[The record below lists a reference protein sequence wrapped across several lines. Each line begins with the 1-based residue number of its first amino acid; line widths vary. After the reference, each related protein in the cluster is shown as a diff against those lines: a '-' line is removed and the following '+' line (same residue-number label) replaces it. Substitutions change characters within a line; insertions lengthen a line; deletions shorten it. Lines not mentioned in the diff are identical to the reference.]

1 MSNVL
6 PNITPGDV
14 VPGGFTYPNN
24 AQLVGDFLYLRDAD
38 GNGVGGHQVDA
49 GDKITVLDIGFAKQL
64 ALVQYPAGNVVRQG
78 YINNNT
84 NIIKYFNQ
92 GKWNN
97 GSTSETVYNENDVAI
112 GSIDPHEAA
121 TPLYKAGGKIHVV
134 YNTSKGANTKSGYV
148 AYDGGF
154 SGFGGSSG
162 LENGVAPGDVVPGG
176 FTYPNNAQLVG
187 DFLYLRDANGN
198 GVGGHQV
205 DTGDKVTVLDVGYTK
220 QLVLLQYP
228 AGNVVRQGYVNNDTK
243 IIQYFNQ
250 GQWHNGSTSETVYDE
265 NNVAIGSL
273 DPHESATPIYK
284 RNGMTHVVYNTDKG
298 ANTKSGFVKY
308 EGGSS
313 SSSGLENGV
322 APGDVVPGGFTYPNN
337 AQLVGDFLYLRDANG
352 NGVSGHQ
359 VDTGDKVTVLDV
371 GYTKQ
376 LVLLQY
382 PAGNVV
388 RQGYVNND
396 TKIIKYFNEGQWHN
410 GSTSETVY
418 DENNVAIGS
427 LDPYES
433 ATPIY
438 KRNGMTHVVYNT
450 DKGANTKSGFVKY
463 EGGSAQVIDIPYVT
477 VAGADK
483 IQYGTSGK
491 GRPLIAHKI
500 GSGSNSLVMV
510 CEVHGFEDHWSKD
523 GIELVNIGND
533 LIKNLVSSGTNGW
546 SVYVIPSANPDGLAE
561 GYTKDGP
568 GRCTIVGQIDINRD
582 FPVGFT
588 HNTSSRNY
596 TDSTPLTVPESKQ
609 LSEFLQGVK
618 NSTLGQMVVIDLHGW
633 EGAAIGNPEIGQ
645 YFRNQFGFEQR
656 NGYGEDQGYLI
667 AWTNSV
673 LGAKSALIELPTA
686 TYSHS
691 DVVSGNYSQKI
702 TNAVNAI
709 LAIQFNN
716 IKQLQADLKTL
727 GIYSGVISGIYDKL
741 TEFAVKEF
749 QLRYSI
755 IPANGVVTNE
765 TLIAIKKAI
774 DLDNIK
780 YTTTHALVYQS
791 ARRKGLNEDGSLA
804 NDMKINDFSKENLL
818 AINSLFSLQ
827 IDESN
832 NPEDLFKD
840 LEIMAIGLFAKGEMS
855 AVILDMINHFK
866 SGKGEDYSNSILTKN
881 VKEHDTTKDYIQ
893 VVTKAVISELVNNK
907 GNLAALQ
914 FNENTKN
921 SNQLYNYIQSNAKR
935 PIFHSW
941 SDILGGLTMA
951 INDTWGNN
959 IEVRNYSVSDN
970 SFKGVLHFNIYDH
983 FGLDKPD
990 VEKNYVNLAGFRAWF
1005 VLQHYTQFSGKYK
1018 PFPTVIEFDVPF
1030 EGSY

>member
-162 LENGVAPGDVVPGG
+162 SSGLENGIAPGDVVPGG

-243 IIQYFNQ
+243 IIKYFNQ

-352 NGVSGHQ
+352 NGVGGHQ

-596 TDSTPLTVPESKQ
+596 TDSAPLTVPESKQ
-609 LSEFLQGVK
+609 LSDFLQGVK
-618 NSTLGQMVVIDLHGW
+618 NSTPGQMVVIDLHGW

-691 DVVSGNYSQKI
+691 DVVNGNYSQKI

-709 LAIQFNN
+709 LANN
-716 IKQLQADLKTL
+716 PGTKVAGKTYSDAMDCISTILYNMGYQNKLDANIPFKFIVGNFEVDVTIGSTSTMTLSDGKVGNISIKNGKPSFDLSDFPITEYIKLQSKLDELALKI
-727 GIYSGVISGIYDKL
+727 GNGNIS
-741 TEFAVKEF
+741 
-749 QLRYSI
+749 
-755 IPANGVVTNE
+755 
-765 TLIAIKKAI
+765 IALSSKQKITIEIKF
-774 DLDNIK
+774 DLD
-780 YTTTHALVYQS
+780 ALVYLS
-791 ARRKGLNEDGSLA
+791 KNLYC
-804 NDMKINDFSKENLL
+804 KI
-818 AINSLFSLQ
+818 
-827 IDESN
+827 
-832 NPEDLFKD
+832 
-840 LEIMAIGLFAKGEMS
+840 EISI
-855 AVILDMINHFK
+855 H
-866 SGKGEDYSNSILTKN
+866 EDYPSEEISNMEKASQYCNSASVDLNIDWKHLT
-881 VKEHDTTKDYIQ
+881 Q
-893 VVTKAVISELVNNK
+893 GFLV
-907 GNLAALQ
+907 ALGVSGLV
-914 FNENTKN
+914 FLK
-921 SNQLYNYIQSNAKR
+921 
-935 PIFHSW
+935 
-941 SDILGGLTMA
+941 LGGTVNKTIDSFIKKMLELFGA
-951 INDTWGNN
+951 I
-959 IEVRNYSVSDN
+959 
-970 SFKGVLHFNIYDH
+970 
-983 FGLDKPD
+983 
-990 VEKNYVNLAGFRAWF
+990 AG
-1005 VLQHYTQFSGKYK
+1005 
-1018 PFPTVIEFDVPF
+1018 
-1030 EGSY
+1030 